1 MILEFDKMTDK
12 EIEDAMEK
20 ISEQIDSLY
29 EENHKYSEE
38 LRRRQDAEVNLTNE
52 LLGVE
57 DGIFIVAIAK
67 HLDYH
72 LSLVR
77 VYTRVKVDK
86 FGIEFLLNDYR
97 VDDFEYSYRV
107 SSQRQYSRVFHDLIS
122 EYDLYATDS
131 PSSIDDIIKS
141 FVKLGVSTDNY
152 KELIKG
158 KIMGSIT
165 GSITTV

>member
-1 MILEFDKMTDK
+1 MLLEIDKMTDK

-29 EENHKYSEE
+29 EENQKCNDE
-38 LRRRQDAEVNLTNE
+38 LRRRQNAEVNLTNE
-52 LLGVE
+52 LLGVK
-57 DGIFIVAIAK
+57 DGVFIVAIAK

-72 LSLVR
+72 LSLVK
-77 VYTRVKVDK
+77 VFTRVTMDK

-97 VDDFEYSYRV
+97 VDDYEYSYRV
-107 SSQRQYSRVFHDLIS
+107 SSQRQHNRVFHDLIS
-122 EYDLYATDS
+122 EYELYATDS

-141 FVKLGVSTDNY
+141 FVKLDVTADNY
-152 KELIKG
+152 KKLIKG

>member
-1 MILEFDKMTDK
+1 MNKDVNNLTNEQIEFEMS
-12 EIEDAMEK
+12 K
-20 ISEQIDSLY
+20 ISEQIDKLY
-29 EENHKYSEE
+29 EKNEAYSEE

-77 VYTRVKVDK
+77 VYSRVKVDK